1 MLPETIDDPLEL
13 LRSDRARAAELGDP
27 HAPFATLA
35 TVVAGQP
42 GARVVTVRRTGPE
55 AHGSGGHPGL
65 RQRTQPQGARPGA
78 RAPLRAALLLDFSS
92 VRTRKRGRDMPH
104 SWGASLVMSVAPRAI
119 LSEPGTTPPSM
130 T

>member
-55 AHGSGGHPGL
+55 AILVSANARSPKVRALERERRCELLFYWTSPPFERERGEGTCHTVGEL
-65 RQRTQPQGARPGA
+65 R
-78 RAPLRAALLLDFSS
+78 SS
-92 VRTRKRGRDMPH
+92 
-104 SWGASLVMSVAPRAI
+104 
-119 LSEPGTTPPSM
+119 
-130 T
+130 